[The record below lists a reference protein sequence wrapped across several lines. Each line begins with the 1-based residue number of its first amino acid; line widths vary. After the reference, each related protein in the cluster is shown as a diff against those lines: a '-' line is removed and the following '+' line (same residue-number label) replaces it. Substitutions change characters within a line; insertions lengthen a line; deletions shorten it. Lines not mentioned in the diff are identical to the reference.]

1 MLMLKDMIIN
11 KASLE
16 KITDPEKNFH
26 VQTLLRRYA
35 PCKHNSIDEVL
46 GARYLNQGLIK
57 SVQFTNLNKLR
68 YLITSIFY
76 ENELK

>member
-11 KASLE
+11 RASLE
-16 KITDPEKNFH
+16 RITDLKKNFR

-35 PCKHNSIDEVL
+35 PYKHNSIDQIL

-57 SVQFTNLNKLR
+57 SVQFTNLNK
-68 YLITSIFY
+68 S
-76 ENELK
+76 